1 MADNGRNLEGR
12 TALISGSGRNIGRAM
27 ALALASAGA
36 DIVVNVRQNVEEGEE
51 VAAAVRELGSKAIV
65 VTGDV
70 SKVEDVRALFDQAV
84 SELGP
89 VHILVNNAAV
99 RPHQPFLE
107 ITPEDWNWV
116 LGIGLNGAFHCA
128 QAAIPGMIEAG
139 WGRIINISGRD
150 GFSGILNRAHGVTV
164 KAGIHGFTKALALEF
179 GPQGINV
186 NTVVPGLIQ
195 TTRPKEWYPTLSYEE
210 RSKGIPVRHPGSVE
224 DIAATVR
231 FLISEGDYIT
241 GQAVHVNGGEFL
253 VT

>member
-1 MADNGRNLEGR
+1 MPSLEGK
-12 TALISGSGRNIGRAM
+12 TALITGSGRNIGRAM
-27 ALALASAGA
+27 AFALAEAGA
-36 DIVVNVRQNVEEGEE
+36 DVVINVRQNVEEGEE
-51 VAAAVRELGSKAIV
+51 VAAGVRERGRRSTV

-70 SKVEDVRALFDQAV
+70 AEVEDVRAMFEQASTEV
-84 SELGP
+84 GQ
-89 VHILVNNAAV
+89 VQILVNNAAV

-116 LGIGLNGAFHCA
+116 LGIGLTGAFHCA
-128 QAAIPGMIEAG
+128 QAAIPGMVEAG

-179 GPQGINV
+179 GPSGINV
-186 NTVVPGLIQ
+186 NTVVPGLIE

-210 RSKGIPVRHPGSVE
+210 RAKGIPVRHAGSVE
-224 DIAATVR
+224 DIARTVR
-231 FLISEGDYIT
+231 FLVAEGDYIT

>member
-1 MADNGRNLEGR
+1 MADSAQPLAGR
-12 TALISGSGRNIGRAM
+12 TALITGAGRNIGRAM
-27 ALALASAGA
+27 ARQFAAAGA
-36 DIVVNVRQNVEEGEE
+36 DVVVNVRQNLEEGEQTAEE
-51 VAAAVRELGSKAIV
+51 VRALGARAVV
-65 VTGDV
+65 VAGDV
-70 SKVEDVRALFDQAV
+70 SKVEDVRQLFDRATD
-84 SELGP
+84 ELGP

-116 LGIGLNGAFHCA
+116 LGIGLTGAFHCA
-128 QAAIPGMIEAG
+128 QAAIPGMVEAG

-164 KAGIHGFTKALALEF
+164 KAGIHGFTKALSLEF
-179 GPQGINV
+179 GPSGITV
-186 NTVVPGLIQ
+186 NTVVPGLIH

-210 RSKGIPVRHPGSVE
+210 RAKGIPVRHAGSVD
-224 DIAATVR
+224 DIARTVR
-231 FLISEGDYIT
+231 FLVAEGEYIT

>member
-1 MADNGRNLEGR
+1 MADSGKPLEGR
-12 TALISGSGRNIGRAM
+12 TALITGAGRNIGRAM
-27 ALALASAGA
+27 ARRLAEAGA
-36 DIVVNVRQNVEEGEE
+36 DVVVNVRQNKDEGEQTAEE
-51 VAAAVRELGSKAIV
+51 VRSFGRKATV

-70 SKVEDVRALFDQAV
+70 SQVEDVRAIFDHATA
-84 SELGP
+84 ELGP

-116 LGIGLNGAFHCA
+116 LGIGLTGAFHCA
-128 QAAIPGMIEAG
+128 QAAIPGMVEAG

-179 GPQGINV
+179 GPSGITV
-186 NTVVPGLIQ
+186 NTVVPGLIR
-195 TTRPKEWYPTLSYEE
+195 TTRPAEWYPTLSYEE
-210 RSKGIPVRHPGSVE
+210 REKGIPVRHSGDVD
-224 DIAATVR
+224 DIARTVR
-231 FLISEGDYIT
+231 FLVAEGEYIS

>member
-1 MADNGRNLEGR
+1 MADNGRSLEGR
-12 TALISGSGRNIGRAM
+12 TALISGAGRNIGRAM
-27 ALALASAGA
+27 ALALAGAGA
-36 DIVVNVRQNVEEGEE
+36 DVIVNVRQNVAEGEE
-51 VAAAVRELGSKAIV
+51 VAAAVRELGSRAMT

-70 SKVEDVRALFDQAV
+70 SRVEDVRAMFDQV
-84 SELGP
+84 SGELGP

-116 LGIGLNGAFHCA
+116 LGIGLTGAFHCA

-179 GPQGINV
+179 GPHGINV
-186 NTVVPGLIQ
+186 NTVVPGLIK

-210 RSKGIPVRHPGSVE
+210 RSKGIPVRHPGSVD
-224 DIAATVR
+224 DIASTVR
-231 FLISEGDYIT
+231 FLVSSGDYIT

>member
-1 MADNGRNLEGR
+1 MADRARSLEGR
-12 TALISGSGRNIGRAM
+12 TALISGAGRNIGRAM
-27 ALALASAGA
+27 ALALATAGA

-70 SKVEDVRALFDQAV
+70 SKVEDVRALFERAV

-150 GFSGILNRAHGVTV
+150 GFTGILNRAHGVTV

-186 NTVVPGLIQ
+186 NTVVPGLIL
-195 TTRPKEWYPTLSYEE
+195 TTRPEEWYPTLSYEE

-231 FLISEGDYIT
+231 FLVAEGDYIT

>member
-1 MADNGRNLEGR
+1 VTDRSRSLEGK
-12 TALISGSGRNIGRAM
+12 TALITGSGRNIGRAM
-27 ALALASAGA
+27 AFSFAEAGA
-36 DIVVNVRQNVEEGEE
+36 DVVINVRQNVEEGEE
-51 VAAAVRELGSKAIV
+51 VAAGVRERGRKSTV

-70 SKVEDVRALFDQAV
+70 AKADDVKAMFDQARAEV
-84 SELGP
+84 GQ
-89 VHILVNNAAV
+89 VQILVNNAAV

-107 ITPEDWNWV
+107 ITPEDWDWV
-116 LGIGLNGAFHCA
+116 LGIGLTGAFHCA
-128 QAAIPGMIEAG
+128 QAAIPGMLEAG

-179 GPQGINV
+179 GPHGINV

-210 RSKGIPVRHPGSVE
+210 RSQGIPVRHPGSVE
-224 DIAATVR
+224 DIASMVR
-231 FLISEGDYIT
+231 YLVAEGDYIT

>member
-1 MADNGRNLEGR
+1 MARE
-12 TALISGSGRNIGRAM
+12 
-27 ALALASAGA
+27 LARAGA
-36 DIVVNVRQNVEEGEE
+36 DIVVNVRQNVAEGEQTAEE
-51 VAAAVRELGSKAIV
+51 VRAEGARAVV

-70 SKVEDVRALFDQAV
+70 SKQEDVRAMFEQATA
-84 SELGP
+84 ELGP

-107 ITPEDWNWV
+107 ITPEDWDWV
-116 LGIGLNGAFHCA
+116 LGIGLTGAFHCS
-128 QAAIPGMIEAG
+128 QAAIPGMVEAG

-179 GPQGINV
+179 GPAGIIV
-186 NTVVPGLIQ
+186 NTVVPGLIH

-210 RSKGIPVRHPGSVE
+210 RAEGIPVRHAGSVE
-224 DIAATVR
+224 DIARTVR
-231 FLISEGDYIT
+231 FLVAEGDYIA
-241 GQAVHVNGGEFL
+241 GQAIHVNGGEFL

>member
-1 MADNGRNLEGR
+1 MADDRAPLAGR
-12 TALISGSGRNIGRAM
+12 TALITGAGRNIGRAM
-27 ALALASAGA
+27 ARELAAAGA
-36 DIVVNVRQNVEEGEE
+36 NVVVNVRQNLDEGEQTAEE
-51 VAAAVRELGSKAIV
+51 VRALGAEAVV
-65 VTGDV
+65 VAGDV
-70 SKVEDVRALFDQAV
+70 SKVEDVRALFDQATAA
-84 SELGP
+84 LGP

-116 LGIGLNGAFHCA
+116 LGIGLTGAFHCA
-128 QAAIPGMIEAG
+128 QAAIPGMLEAG

-179 GPQGINV
+179 GPSGITV
-186 NTVVPGLIQ
+186 NTVVPGLIH
-195 TTRPKEWYPTLSYEE
+195 TTRPAEWYPTLSYEE
-210 RSKGIPVRHPGSVE
+210 RAKGIPVRHAGSVD
-224 DIAATVR
+224 DIARTVR
-231 FLISEGDYIT
+231 FLVAEGEYIT

>member
-1 MADNGRNLEGR
+1 LAGSEQPLAGR
-12 TALISGSGRNIGRAM
+12 TALITGAGRNIGRAM
-27 ALALASAGA
+27 ARQLAAAGA
-36 DIVVNVRQNVEEGEE
+36 DVVVNVRQNVEEGEQTAEE
-51 VAAAVRELGSKAIV
+51 VRALGAKAVV

-70 SKVEDVRALFDQAV
+70 SKAEDVRALFDEATAA
-84 SELGP
+84 LGP

-116 LGIGLNGAFHCA
+116 LGIGLTGAFHCA
-128 QAAIPGMIEAG
+128 QAAIPGMVEAG

-179 GPQGINV
+179 GPSGITV
-186 NTVVPGLIQ
+186 NTVVPGLIH
-195 TTRPKEWYPTLSYEE
+195 TTRPAEWYPTLSYEE
-210 RSKGIPVRHPGSVE
+210 RAKGIPVRHAGSVD
-224 DIAATVR
+224 DIARTVR
-231 FLISEGDYIT
+231 FLVAEGEYIT

>member
-1 MADNGRNLEGR
+1 MARLDGK
-12 TALISGSGRNIGRAM
+12 TALITGAGRNIGRAM
-27 ALALASAGA
+27 AFALAEAGA
-36 DIVVNVRQNVEEGEE
+36 DVVVNVRQNVEEGEE
-51 VAAAVRELGSKAIV
+51 VAAGVRERGRTSTV
-65 VTGDV
+65 VIGDV
-70 SKVEDVRALFDQAV
+70 VKADDVKAMFEQAV
-84 SELGP
+84 SEVGQ
-89 VHILVNNAAV
+89 VQILVNNAAV

-116 LGIGLNGAFHCA
+116 LGIGLTGAFHCA
-128 QAAIPGMIEAG
+128 QAAIPGMVEAG

-179 GPQGINV
+179 GPSGITV

-224 DIAATVR
+224 DIASTVR
-231 FLISEGDYIT
+231 FLVAEGEYIT

>member
-1 MADNGRNLEGR
+1 MADNGRPLQGR
-12 TALISGSGRNIGRAM
+12 TALITGAGRNIGRAI
-27 ALALASAGA
+27 ARQLAAAGA
-36 DIVVNVRQNVEEGEE
+36 DIVVNVRQNVAEGEE
-51 VAAAVRELGSKAIV
+51 TANEVRALGVKATVVA
-65 VTGDV
+65 GDV
-70 SKVEDVRALFDQAV
+70 SQVDDVRALFERAGA
-84 SELGP
+84 ELGP

-116 LGIGLNGAFHCA
+116 LGIGLTGAFHCA
-128 QAAIPGMIEAG
+128 QAAVPGMIEAG

-179 GPQGINV
+179 GPSGITV
-186 NTVVPGLIQ
+186 NTVVPGLIH

-210 RSKGIPVRHPGSVE
+210 RAEGIPVRHAGSVE
-224 DIAATVR
+224 DVASTVR
-231 FLISEGDYIT
+231 FLVAEGTYIT

>member
-1 MADNGRNLEGR
+1 MAESPRPLAGR
-12 TALISGSGRNIGRAM
+12 TALITGAGRNIGRAM
-27 ALALASAGA
+27 ARELAAAGA
-36 DIVVNVRQNVEEGEE
+36 DIVVNVRQNLAEGEQTADE
-51 VAAAVRELGSKAIV
+51 VRALGSKAV
-65 VTGDV
+65 VVAGDV
-70 SKVEDVRALFDQAV
+70 SKVEDVRAVFDQATAA
-84 SELGP
+84 LGP

-107 ITPEDWNWV
+107 ISPEDWNWV
-116 LGIGLNGAFHCA
+116 LGIGLTGAFHCA
-128 QAAIPGMIEAG
+128 QAAIPGMVEAG
-139 WGRIINISGRD
+139 WGRVINISGRD

-179 GPQGINV
+179 GPSGITV
-186 NTVVPGLIQ
+186 NTVVPGLIH

-224 DIAATVR
+224 DIARTVR
-231 FLISEGDYIT
+231 FLVAEGEYIT